1 MRSFLKVVLIAGSAL
16 ILYILFE
23 PLIKSSNEN
32 QRSNASDQT
41 QHPAFSATLGDTTY
55 YGAVSSYVG
64 VAILNVKSGPGLISF
79 GRFERA
85 DGKLIIVAVAIHN
98 GQNTAIT
105 MNTGLFKIVDSY
117 GNVYSTSEKSIEV
130 DHDLFLAQ
138 INPGITKTGQIV
150 FDVPENLSMDNL
162 WLRFRGGMTGDSATV
177 ALKVNSTVMQ
187 APAPPDVVTPQS
199 DNVRPRDQSLRDS
212 SIGGIQPSENLSSN
226 AEGAR
231 PYPGDQSSTNLVL
244 MVQIVTVSRQE
255 DADVL
260 VSALRKHGYTASA
273 RRDPADNKL
282 HVQIGP
288 FSNQN
293 DAKAMSK
300 KLLHDGYNAIV
311 LSENVNSATS
321 STAPAQ
327 ISNQSDVADN
337 AQRVSSS
344 MVTKGQTSAEVLA
357 ILGTPDSVTM
367 GAKSVYSYPHLKV
380 VFVDGKVSEIQ
391 HF

>member
-23 PLIKSSNEN
+23 PLIKSSNKN

-41 QHPAFSATLGDTTY
+41 QHPAFSATRGDTTY
-55 YGAVSSYVG
+55 SGAVSSYVG

-105 MNTGLFKIVDSY
+105 MNTGLFEIVDSY

-150 FDVPENLSMDNL
+150 FDVPENLSMDKL

-199 DNVRPRDQSLRDS
+199 ENVRPRDQSLQDS
-212 SIGGIQPSENLSSN
+212 
-226 AEGAR
+226 
-231 PYPGDQSSTNLVL
+231 
-244 MVQIVTVSRQE
+244 
-255 DADVL
+255 
-260 VSALRKHGYTASA
+260 
-273 RRDPADNKL
+273 
-282 HVQIGP
+282 
-288 FSNQN
+288 
-293 DAKAMSK
+293 
-300 KLLHDGYNAIV
+300 
-311 LSENVNSATS
+311 
-321 STAPAQ
+321 
-327 ISNQSDVADN
+327 
-337 AQRVSSS
+337 
-344 MVTKGQTSAEVLA
+344 
-357 ILGTPDSVTM
+357 
-367 GAKSVYSYPHLKV
+367 
-380 VFVDGKVSEIQ
+380 
-391 HF
+391 